1 MTVLYL
7 ERRATRWKCAD
18 HLKTYTKIL
27 AKNTLASVKSPF
39 TMNDFAFAYVRTA

>member
-7 ERRATRWKCAD
+7 ERRATRWKCAV

-27 AKNTLASVKSPF
+27 ATNTRASVKSPYF
-39 TMNDFAFAYVRTA
+39 AKNDFAFAHA

>member
-18 HLKTYTKIL
+18 HLKTYTQIL
-27 AKNTLASVKSPF
+27 AKNTLASVKSPYF
-39 TMNDFAFAYVRTA
+39 GTKDFAFAYA